1 MTFLLFALLAAMT
14 PLAQAAMPLN
24 ARDSVVLDA
33 CNDLKSKVAE
43 LFTYEDKGSYVE
55 VVSKMCG
62 EKNADGA
69 YTDTKYIL
77 YKRGETKPDLGS
89 GYKYFA
95 VPLQKVVV
103 TQTVTNTFLE
113 RLNVRDKIAV
123 ASKYST
129 SACLAKRVADGDVLE
144 YVAHSDAT
152 AEAHATQM
160 GDSSID
166 AIFSDPWYTSS
177 WKEGHTASFDKV
189 ICEASPYEKSPLGS
203 AEWIKFFG
211 YLFDVDPADA
221 YCGTTSLYQC
231 QSLTA
236 VKENDRNP
244 ADVPKVLFASKD
256 WQGDFAVL
264 TPAYKTQFA
273 IDAGGA
279 YADMSAFNA
288 FQQTSPGTGHIS
300 GYKFTAAH
308 KSDFHAA
315 LRMADVLIDETY
327 PYGKTLKDIID
338 EYSLPPVMIGQAWIT
353 SGDDPAGEASRDN
366 TGWALVSHGI
376 GEKLYT
382 MNDAGDIVPQLASAM
397 PVKNSDGS
405 WTVTLTTGR
414 MFSDGTTVNAA
425 AVAECL
431 SRTNAKNSNAQSDA
445 RTITFEAQ
453 GPATLKI
460 TTSIVTPVLAL
471 VLSNWW
477 SVVYKNGPDYD
488 ASVCTSPSP
497 VGVRDPVPRC
507 RLFTGPYEI
516 KHLKTTTTDAS
527 GPTGNVLKMVPN
539 PHHPGLLVSRYTV
552 LLCMS
557 CFLVPRVC
565 RWVDRHKRHM
575 AQV

>member
-1 MTFLLFALLAAMT
+1 MTFLFFALLVAMT
-14 PLAQAAMPLN
+14 PLAQAATPLN

-33 CNDLKSKVAE
+33 CNDPMPKVAE
-43 LFTYEDKGSYVE
+43 LFTYEDKGSYIE

-62 EKNADGA
+62 EKNADGV

-95 VPLQKVVV
+95 VPLQKVAV

-113 RLNVRDKIAV
+113 RLNVRDKIAI

-129 SACLAKRVADGDVLE
+129 SACLTKRVADGDEYE
-144 YVAHSDAT
+144 YVAHSEAT

-160 GDSSID
+160 SDSLID
-166 AIFSDPWYTSS
+166 AIFSDPWKTSA
-177 WKEGHTASFDKV
+177 WKEGHAASFGKV
-189 ICEASPYEKSPLGS
+189 ICEASTYEKSPLGS

-221 YCGTTSLYQC
+221 YCGTTSIYQC

-236 VKENDRNP
+236 VKKNNRNP

-256 WQGDFAVL
+256 GQGDFSIQ
-264 TPAYKTQFA
+264 TPAYKTKFA
-273 IDAGGA
+273 SDAGGA
-279 YADMSAFNA
+279 YPDMSAFSA
-288 FQQTSPGTGHIS
+288 FQQTAQGTGAIS
-300 GYKFTAAH
+300 GYKFPAAH

-327 PYGKTLKDIID
+327 PHGKTLKDIID

-382 MNDAGDIVPQLASAM
+382 MNDAGEIVPQLASAM
-397 PVKNSDGS
+397 PVENSDGS
-405 WTVTLTTGR
+405 WTVTLATGR

-425 AVAECL
+425 AVAASL

-445 RTITFEAQ
+445 GTITFEAQ
-453 GPATLKI
+453 GPAVLKI
-460 TTSIVTPVLAL
+460 TTSISTPVLAL

-477 SVVYKNGPDYD
+477 AVVYKNGPDYD
-488 ASVCTSPSP
+488 ASVCTSPPP
-497 VGVRDPVPRC
+497 VGVRNPAPKC
-507 RLFTGPYEI
+507 RVFTGPYKI
-516 KHLKTTTTDAS
+516 KGLKTTTDAD
-527 GPTGNVLKMVPN
+527 GTTGNVLQMVPN
-539 PHHPGLLVSRYTV
+539 TYHPGLLMSRCTV
-552 LLCMS
+552 PLRM
-557 CFLVPRVC
+557 R
-565 RWVDRHKRHM
+565 
-575 AQV
+575 